1 MLRNEDAVS
10 ASGMGNVN
18 EGPGTDEEAVE
29 DEASGGAAGRGIGE
43 SSFSLSGSVSGA
55 GTGLGLLVSLRA
67 GEAIIGSGEGDRLDL
82 KLDRESLRSLARS
95 REGIGDRERD

>member
-29 DEASGGAAGRGIGE
+29 DEASGVAAGRGIGIGE
-43 SSFSLSGSVSGA
+43 RWLSAKDTFCLSDGWGA
-55 GTGLGLLVSLRA
+55 LD
-67 GEAIIGSGEGDRLDL
+67 EGDDM
-82 KLDRESLRSLARS
+82 E
-95 REGIGDRERD
+95 